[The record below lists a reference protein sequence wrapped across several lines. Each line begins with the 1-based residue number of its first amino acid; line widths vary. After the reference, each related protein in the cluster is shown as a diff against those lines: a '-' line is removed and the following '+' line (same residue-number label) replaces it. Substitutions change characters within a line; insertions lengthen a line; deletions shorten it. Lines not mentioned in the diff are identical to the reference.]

1 MTLHSY
7 VLSRGVGLALAAC
20 AAALPAWAQTTSTTA
35 PQAAAPAAP
44 SLTTGEVRKI
54 DRELGKITLKHGE
67 IKHLDMPPMTMVFVV
82 KDKALL
88 DRVTVGARILFMAR
102 YDNGLMTVTE
112 IQPAP

>member
-1 MTLHSY
+1 MAIHKHVRT
-7 VLSRGVGLALAAC
+7 LALALC
-20 AAALPAWAQTTSTTA
+20 AVILPAWAQTVPATS
-35 PQAAAPAAP
+35 PQATASPTP

-88 DRVTVGARILFMAR
+88 DKATVGAKILFMAR

-112 IQPAP
+112 IQPTQ